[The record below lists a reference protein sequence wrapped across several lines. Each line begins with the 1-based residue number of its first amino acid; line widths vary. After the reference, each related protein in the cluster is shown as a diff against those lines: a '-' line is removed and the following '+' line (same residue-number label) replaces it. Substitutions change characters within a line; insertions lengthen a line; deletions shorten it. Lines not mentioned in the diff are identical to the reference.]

1 MTTRRQQA
9 ARLRALVR
17 QMQAVL
23 LARRLVRTAGFP
35 PLTAA
40 VLDTR
45 LRLAGVWIVD
55 EMRQVE
61 GATKGDAA

>member
-9 ARLRALVR
+9 DKRLRMLVR

-23 LARRLVRTAGFP
+23 YARRFVWRVYSP
-35 PLTAA
+35 MTAA

-45 LRLAGVWIVD
+45 LRLAGVWIVN
-55 EMRQVE
+55 EMRRIE
-61 GATKGDAA
+61 GSVTAA

>member
-1 MTTRRQQA
+1 MATRKHA
-9 ARLRALVR
+9 DNRLRALVR

-23 LARRLVRTAGFP
+23 LARRVAWRTFP

-45 LRLAGVWIVD
+45 LRLAGASIVD
-55 EMRQVE
+55 EMRRVE
-61 GATKGDAA
+61 GSEAA